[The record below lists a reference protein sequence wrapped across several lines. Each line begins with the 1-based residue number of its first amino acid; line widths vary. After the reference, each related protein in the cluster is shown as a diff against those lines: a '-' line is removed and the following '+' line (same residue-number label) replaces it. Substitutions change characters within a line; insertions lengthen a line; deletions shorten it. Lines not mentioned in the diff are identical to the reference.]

1 MKRRRPKPKMLLLS
15 ERSDRS
21 LARVHAAMTWVDAE
35 WPATAFGRE
44 RRAEELLAILR
55 RMR

>member
-55 RMR
+55 RMT